1 MGRLADSHCHL
12 DFNRFEDDR
21 AAVIAAAERAGLVA
35 IVNPG
40 TSVETSR
47 AAVTLAETCPMVYA
61 AVGIHPHDAKT
72 FTRSTAAELRQLAS
86 HPKVIAIGEIGLD
99 YFRDYSPRDA
109 QRRAFAAQL
118 ELAGELG
125 LPVII
130 HNRDATEE
138 TVAILEDWVQGGID
152 RRGVL
157 HSYSAGTAWLEQ
169 VLELGFYIGISG
181 PVTFAKATTLHRV
194 VQQTPLERLLVETDA
209 PFLTPEPYR
218 GRRNEPAFVQYVARK
233 VAALKGLPLEQV
245 AEQTTRNLGRLANM
259 GKSLEET
266 DISGTGRR

>member
-12 DFNRFEDDR
+12 DFNTFEDDR
-21 AAVIAAAERAGLVA
+21 VAVIAAAEQAGLVA
-35 IVNPG
+35 IINPG

-47 AAVTLAETCPMVYA
+47 AAVMLAETYPMVYA
-61 AVGIHPHDAKT
+61 AVGVHPHDAKT

-99 YFRDYSPRDA
+99 YYRDYSPRDA
-109 QRRAFAAQL
+109 QRHALAAQL
-118 ELAGELG
+118 DLAGELE

-130 HNRDATEE
+130 HERDAAEE
-138 TVAILEDWVQGGID
+138 TMAILEDWVEGRDD

-157 HSYSAGTAWLEQ
+157 HSYSAGVGWLEQ
-169 VLELGFYIGISG
+169 VLGLGFYIGISG

-218 GRRNEPAFVQYVARK
+218 GRRNEPAYVQYVVKK
-233 VAALKGLPLEQV
+233 VAALKGLPLKQV
-245 AEQTTRNLGRLANM
+245 AEGTTRNLELLADI

-266 DISGTGRR
+266 DISGTSRR